1 MQMRKNFKI
10 VSYKVYSLKYCS
22 YISSSYKT
30 RKKEI
35 WISNTLFQSYYSDY
49 YSRYLEDFERR
60 QNGAPSNN
68 DHPVEEPVIH
78 TCENETEN
86 IGKNIEAALL
96 MDDILNNGINFCAI
110 M

>member
-1 MQMRKNFKI
+1 MLI
-10 VSYKVYSLKYCS
+10 KYCIH
-22 YISSSYKT
+22 ISSHFIKPD
-30 RKKEI
+30 RI
-35 WISNTLFQSYYSDY
+35 RNLISNILFQSYYSDY
-49 YSRYLEDFERR
+49 YSRYLEEYERR

-78 TCENETEN
+78 TCDNETEN